1 MRVFPASVPDV
12 VLVEPE
18 IHRDARGFF
27 YESHNE
33 RAFAQHVADV
43 RFVQD
48 NCSRSEKHVLRG
60 LHYQVSEP
68 QGKLVSVL
76 SGEVFDT
83 AVDLRRGSRTF
94 GQWTANILSAQSRQ
108 CIWIPPGFAH
118 GFLVLSDVAEIHY
131 KTTAYWAPRHE
142 RCIVW
147 NDPDLAIAWPLSI
160 EPILSDRDRAGAS
173 FRDADV
179 YR

>member
-33 RAFAQHVADV
+33 RAFTQHVADV

-76 SGEVFDT
+76 SGEVFDA

-94 GQWTANILSAQSRQ
+94 GQCTANILSAQSRQ

-118 GFLVLSDVAEIHY
+118 GFLVLSDVAEVHY

-160 EPILSDRDRAGAS
+160 EPILSDRDRAGVS

>member
-12 VLVEPE
+12 ILVEPE

-48 NCSRSEKHVLRG
+48 NCSRSGKHVLRG

-76 SGEVFDT
+76 SGEVFDA

-94 GQWTANILSAQSRQ
+94 GQWTGNILSAQSRQ
-108 CIWIPPGFAH
+108 CIWIPPEFAH
-118 GFLVLSDVAEIHY
+118 GFLVLSDFAEVHY